1 MVAEVER
8 ILRQGMV
15 VRTMGTGPMVGFTQL
30 QGDLGL
36 NLGSTASWL
45 NGGNKNT
52 YLVQWL

>member
-45 NGGNKNT
+45 NGGSKNT

>member
-30 QGDLGL
+30 QGDGFK
-36 NLGSTASWL
+36 SWL
-45 NGGNKNT
+45 HCF
-52 YLVQWL
+52 LA